1 VWGRPGNRSLYHDCV
16 GGTVASKE
24 EKRRRAALVQA
35 MVAEDTAKAIEE
47 MPISL
52 AHLGQLFDHLD
63 VELENGCD
71 HTPRITT
78 AFLTSNGLNPEIIL
92 PWLHDQGGF
101 CDCEILANVEESWES
116 EISKN
121 T

>member
-1 VWGRPGNRSLYHDCV
+1 
-16 GGTVASKE
+16 VASKE

-35 MVAEDTAKAIEE
+35 IVDEDTKRAIEE

-52 AHLGQLFDHLD
+52 KELGSLFDFLD
-63 VELENGCD
+63 VELGEHGCD
-71 HTPRITT
+71 HSTK
-78 AFLTSNGLNPEIIL
+78 LTSNYLTKRNLNQELIL
-92 PWLHDQGGF
+92 SWLADSGGG
-101 CDCEILANVEESWES
+101 CDCEVLANVEESWES

>member
-1 VWGRPGNRSLYHDCV
+1 M
-16 GGTVASKE
+16 ASKE

-35 MVAEDTAKAIEE
+35 IVAEDTKKAIEE

-52 AHLGQLFDHLD
+52 VHLGQLFDHLD
-63 VELENGCD
+63 EQVENGCD

-78 AFLTSNGLNPEIIL
+78 AFLTSNNLSHDSIL
-92 PWLHDQGGF
+92 PWLQEQGGF
-101 CDCEILANVEESWES
+101 CDCEILANVEEIWES

>member
-1 VWGRPGNRSLYHDCV
+1 M
-16 GGTVASKE
+16 ASKE
-24 EKRRRAALVQA
+24 EKRRRAALVEA
-35 MVAEDTAKAIEE
+35 MVAEDTKKAIEE

-52 AHLGQLFDHLD
+52 VYLGQLFDYLD
-63 VELENGCD
+63 VELEDGCD

-78 AFLTSNGLNPEIIL
+78 AFLTSKDLSPENIL
-92 PWLHDQGGF
+92 PWLQDQGGF
-101 CDCEILANVEESWES
+101 CDCEILANAEESWES

>member
-1 VWGRPGNRSLYHDCV
+1 M
-16 GGTVASKE
+16 ASKE
-24 EKRRRAALVQA
+24 EKRRRAALIQA
-35 MVAEDTAKAIEE
+35 MVAEDTKKAIEE

-52 AHLGQLFDHLD
+52 SQLGQLFDHLD
-63 VELENGCD
+63 VKLENGCD

-78 AFLTSNGLNPEIIL
+78 AFLTSNGLSQKRIL
-92 PWLHDQGGF
+92 PWLQDQGGS

>member
-1 VWGRPGNRSLYHDCV
+1 M
-16 GGTVASKE
+16 TSKE

-35 MVAEDTAKAIEE
+35 MVAEDTRKAIEE

-52 AHLGQLFDHLD
+52 PHLGQLFDYLD
-63 VELENGCD
+63 EKLEKGCD
-71 HTPRITT
+71 HTSKFTL
-78 AFLTSNGLNPEIIL
+78 AFLESNNLNRENIL
-92 PWLHDQGGF
+92 PWLQEQGGF

-116 EISKN
+116 EIGKN

>member
-1 VWGRPGNRSLYHDCV
+1 
-16 GGTVASKE
+16 
-24 EKRRRAALVQA
+24 
-35 MVAEDTAKAIEE
+35 

-52 AHLGQLFDHLD
+52 VHLGQLFDHLD
-63 VELENGCD
+63 IELGDGCD

-78 AFLTSNGLNPEIIL
+78 AFITNKDLSPENIL
-92 PWLHDQGGF
+92 PWLQDQGGF
-101 CDCEILANVEESWES
+101 CDCEILANVEESWEG